1 MDIHLLNALG
11 ITDCA
16 IFKRCQSSQLTCL
29 TPDVSWMR
37 HIVTLTEE
45 NAFDISSSHS
55 IFLDDFL
62 VDADTIWQGES
73 VFTLSSGFWTEDID
87 GETLRLEALAI
98 NNGAGKHYLVVKNV
112 AEQFDEKQKT
122 LQAARE
128 LLLSHHEIVGRH
140 EYIRQ
145 RLDSELH
152 KNAEYEALVPPIKQ
166 TIHHLDTGVVI
177 LNQHGET
184 VLDNRS
190 ARQLLQCNTQ
200 HNTALRLTHLMDD
213 VKVPDSFLPTLVE
226 KRSAWQGELYWKYSD
241 DYQVWLQVTIHP
253 VIHNQTLTHWV
264 YLLTDISHI
273 HSKEE
278 SVLSASGMD
287 SLTKIANRNYF
298 NSYVRKL
305 VREDVS
311 FTQFLFDI
319 REFKKIN
326 EKLGY
331 HSGDEILRAF
341 AGRLQSAVGNSG
353 FIARIGSNEFAVVK
367 RDDTFKGI
375 NPRDYAKHIKSIL
388 VKTYTA
394 LQGAESNL
402 GVNIG
407 IANFPDHGD
416 NAETLM
422 QHADVALQIAKY
434 QGKNVVLVYSAELHK
449 QHQDMSEM
457 EQQFREAIEKNHL
470 SLHVQPIVDLKTG
483 DIVKCE
489 ALARWKKADGSFV
502 SPEVFI
508 PLAERTD
515 LIFPFGEWLI
525 AEACSAIEKL
535 KAASLDIRLGIH
547 ISGRQVAD
555 LALLKQIQTALKNRY
570 IDPNNLS
577 IELTE
582 SVFIDSLDTVSILLN
597 ELRSMGITISID
609 DFGTGFCS
617 LVYLKKLPIDELKI
631 DRSFVSEL
639 ENNTDDQAII
649 QAILGLADN
658 LNINIIAEGIEN
670 AAQQNFL
677 LAHNCA
683 FGQGYLFERP
693 QSVESFIDKI
703 NK

>member
-1 MDIHLLNALG
+1 
-11 ITDCA
+11 
-16 IFKRCQSSQLTCL
+16 
-29 TPDVSWMR
+29 
-37 HIVTLTEE
+37 
-45 NAFDISSSHS
+45 
-55 IFLDDFL
+55 
-62 VDADTIWQGES
+62 
-73 VFTLSSGFWTEDID
+73 
-87 GETLRLEALAI
+87 
-98 NNGAGKHYLVVKNV
+98 
-112 AEQFDEKQKT
+112 
-122 LQAARE
+122 
-128 LLLSHHEIVGRH
+128 
-140 EYIRQ
+140 
-145 RLDSELH
+145 
-152 KNAEYEALVPPIKQ
+152 
-166 TIHHLDTGVVI
+166 
-177 LNQHGET
+177 
-184 VLDNRS
+184 
-190 ARQLLQCNTQ
+190 
-200 HNTALRLTHLMDD
+200 
-213 VKVPDSFLPTLVE
+213 
-226 KRSAWQGELYWKYSD
+226 
-241 DYQVWLQVTIHP
+241 
-253 VIHNQTLTHWV
+253 
-264 YLLTDISHI
+264 
-273 HSKEE
+273 
-278 SVLSASGMD
+278 
-287 SLTKIANRNYF
+287 
-298 NSYVRKL
+298 
-305 VREDVS
+305 
-311 FTQFLFDI
+311 
-319 REFKKIN
+319 
-326 EKLGY
+326 
-331 HSGDEILRAF
+331 
-341 AGRLQSAVGNSG
+341 
-353 FIARIGSNEFAVVK
+353 
-367 RDDTFKGI
+367 
-375 NPRDYAKHIKSIL
+375 
-388 VKTYTA
+388 
-394 LQGAESNL
+394 
-402 GVNIG
+402 
-407 IANFPDHGD
+407 
-416 NAETLM
+416 
-422 QHADVALQIAKY
+422 
-434 QGKNVVLVYSAELHK
+434 
-449 QHQDMSEM
+449 MSEM

-535 KAASLDIRLGIH
+535 KAASLDIRLAIN